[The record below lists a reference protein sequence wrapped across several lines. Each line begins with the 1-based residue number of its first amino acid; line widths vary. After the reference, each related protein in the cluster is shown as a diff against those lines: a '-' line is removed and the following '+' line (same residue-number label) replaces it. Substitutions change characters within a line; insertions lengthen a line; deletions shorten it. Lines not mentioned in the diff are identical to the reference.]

1 MAQWLRLAAGASC
14 LGPTSERWVDSATD
28 HVRSKHVLVYPS
40 LICCFRVFR
49 MFLSCLSTFFLV
61 FLLQPTATK
70 ALDPAEPRRV
80 AAGRAPHE
88 PWPHLPWCCG
98 RGRVHA
104 AAPWLDA
111 AAGAMEEDVAGCRGM
126 LWAVGWSGLFR
137 TIPDS
142 FSRNLW
148 HNSLHM
154 P

>member
-1 MAQWLRLAAGASC
+1 M
-14 LGPTSERWVDSATD
+14 
-28 HVRSKHVLVYPS
+28 
-40 LICCFRVFR
+40 
-49 MFLSCLSTFFLV
+49 FFLV

-111 AAGAMEEDVAGCRGM
+111 AAGAMEEDVAGCCGQ
-126 LWAVGWSGLFR
+126 LDGPDYSGLLFEKPLAQHAQLFAHA
-137 TIPDS
+137 IS
-142 FSRNLW
+142 I
-148 HNSLHM
+148 HKCVSLYIYL
-154 P
+154 